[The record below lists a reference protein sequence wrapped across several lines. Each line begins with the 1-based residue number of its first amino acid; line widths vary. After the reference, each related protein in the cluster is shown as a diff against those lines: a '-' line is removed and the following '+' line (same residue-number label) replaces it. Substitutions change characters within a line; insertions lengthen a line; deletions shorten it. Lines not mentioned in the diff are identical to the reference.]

1 MATTINDNLVVNG
14 QLSTVFWTPADNAL
28 LGANDNVAAAGG
40 STVAISK
47 GTVTMMKIPIRAS
60 GTMTN
65 LWFGL
70 GASGVGSSTGT
81 FVGVYS
87 STGVLLSGSADVGTL
102 FTAAAPS
109 IVTAPLAT
117 AQPVSAGTFVW
128 AALLS
133 NLGTTQ
139 PSLFRLGS
147 TGSVTLLN
155 LGLTA
160 SGLRFCTNGTGTVLG
175 TQLTVTSNTPTSA
188 FTFWVGYS

>member
-1 MATTINDNLVVNG
+1 MPTFNDNILVNG

-28 LGANDNVAAAGG
+28 IGANDSLAAAAGA
-40 STVAISK
+40 TVAVSK

-60 GTMTN
+60 GTITN
-65 LWFGL
+65 LVFGL
-70 GASGVGSSTGT
+70 GASGSGSSTGT

-87 STGVLLSGSADVGTL
+87 STGSLLSGSSDVGTL

-109 IVTAPLAT
+109 VVTAPITTPQAVT
-117 AQPVSAGTFVW
+117 AGQFVW

-139 PSLFRLGS
+139 PSLFRLGQ

-160 SGLRFCTNGTGTVLG
+160 TGYRFCTNGTGTALG
-175 TQLTVTSNTPTSA
+175 TQLTVASNTPTSA

>member
-1 MATTINDNLVVNG
+1 MPTTINDNLVVNG

-28 LGANDNVAAAGG
+28 LGANDSLAAAGG
-40 STVAISK
+40 SNTAISK
-47 GTVTMMKIPIRAS
+47 GTVTMMKIPIRSA
-60 GTMTN
+60 GTVTN
-65 LWFGL
+65 LVFGL
-70 GASGVGSSTGT
+70 GASGTGASTGT
-81 FVGVYS
+81 FVGLYS
-87 STGVLLSGSADVGTL
+87 SLGVLLSGSADVGTL

-117 AQPVSAGTFVW
+117 AQPVSPGTFVW
-128 AALLS
+128 GALLS

-139 PSLFRLGS
+139 PSLFRLGGV
-147 TGSVTLLN
+147 GSVTLLN

-160 SGLRFCTNGTGTVLG
+160 ASLRFCTNGTGTALG